1 MPNVAYTEAYAI
13 RNCRMMSGHLSALN
27 AAPPLSIDGF
37 LKQRERVC
45 GEERKRERGGGEGE
59 G

>member
-1 MPNVAYTEAYAI
+1 
-13 RNCRMMSGHLSALN
+13 MMSGHLSALN

-45 GEERKRERGGGEGE
+45 VWGREEERERGEEKERGRDRRRER
-59 G
+59 

>member
-1 MPNVAYTEAYAI
+1 
-13 RNCRMMSGHLSALN
+13 MMSGHLSALN

-45 GEERKRERGGGEGE
+45 VWGREEERERGGEGE

>member
-1 MPNVAYTEAYAI
+1 MWNVAYTEAYAI

-37 LKQRERVC
+37 LKQRERVW
-45 GEERKRERGGGEGE
+45 GREEEREGGGEGE